1 LIFQRVVIIVFPL
14 ITFTNTNKKRREIM
28 KKMKLLVWGM
38 VLVLMV
44 MTGASLV
51 LAAGNLVIYNAGSP
65 EIGQDLVRAFK
76 GKHPDIKVEIIS
88 AGSGELLTRIKAE
101 ASRPQGDIVMAIAK
115 ENLEII
121 RDLLQSYKVREEAA
135 FPDNVKDTKEN
146 KYYGFSFNIQAFI
159 INTNVVP
166 LAKAPKCWKDL
177 GAKQW
182 SGKVVLANPALSGS
196 AYAQL
201 FQMVHLYGWDHINA
215 VRKVSTFVP
224 KSSLVYT
231 FVGRG
236 EFGIGVTGEGNVFKE
251 KSKGNPVAP
260 VYPCEGTGLRFDA
273 SGIIKNGPNLGNAKL
288 FMDFLTTKE
297 AMTICSQSPY
307 FRRMARSDVPP
318 PPGLK
323 PSSEIKFFPY
333 DAMEASKS
341 RNAYLQKFG
350 EIFSRRK

>member
-1 LIFQRVVIIVFPL
+1 MK
-14 ITFTNTNKKRREIM
+14 NKK
-28 KKMKLLVWGM
+28 LAVCGM

-65 EIGQDLVRAFK
+65 EIGEDLVRAFK
-76 GKHPDIKVEIIS
+76 GKHPDIKVEIIR

-135 FPDNVKDTKEN
+135 FSDNVKDTKEN

-159 INTNVVP
+159 INTKVVP

-177 GAKQW
+177 GAKKW

-215 VRKVSTFVP
+215 VRKVP
-224 KSSLVYT
+224 KSSLVHT

-236 EFGIGVTGEGNVFKE
+236 EFGIGVTGEGNVFKQ

-297 AMTICSQSPY
+297 AMKICSQAPY
-307 FRRMARSDVPP
+307 FRRMARPDVPP

-333 DAMEASKS
+333 DAMKASES